1 MLGGAERLL
10 AKSRPGAL
18 SVDLLACNAYADAEA
33 RAAAVRCPALFVL
46 GALDRMTP
54 AKAGQ
59 ALAAKVANAKS
70 VVLPGAGH
78 MMMIEKPDETL
89 DALKANLSATGKA

>member
-10 AKSRPGAL
+10 AKSHPGAL
-18 SVDLLACNAYADAEA
+18 STDLLACNAYADAEA
-33 RAAAVRCPALFVL
+33 RAPEVRCPALFVL

-59 ALAAKVANAKS
+59 GLAAKVAKAK
-70 VVLPGAGH
+70 VVTLAGAGH
-78 MMMIEKPDETL
+78 MMMIEKPDDTL
-89 DALKANLSATGKA
+89 DALKANLSS